1 MNYSLNVSAAF
12 ELIVEELTNV
22 IGETDLTGIQAWQ
35 SGNYDRAQDIIALVK
50 KLTEFQAKVRGL
62 SADWQKFAADTPIKP
77 ADGANMNTPPKVDR
91 NLANGVEVI
100 MRTKGIEASASSAL
114 KFRING
120 VAYTRNFRL
129 DGALEVFTERGIFDC

>member
-129 DGALEVFTERGIFDC
+129 DGALV